1 MAASPCRP
9 FPASAFAALLLA
21 AACHRGGRPERPGP
35 TIRVTEQEFVLKV
48 INHHWL
54 DVDVF
59 ILQNGQRTHV
69 GTITATAS
77 QTFILPAHL
86 LGASRQIALV
96 ADAIGSPAVVRS
108 ETLLVQPGQIIEWT
122 LETDLRRSSVGVY

>member
-1 MAASPCRP
+1 MAASPFRP
-9 FPASAFAALLLA
+9 FPAPAVAAVILA
-21 AACHRGGRPERPGP
+21 AACHHGGRPEQPRP
-35 TIRVTEQEFVLKV
+35 TIRVAEQEFVLKV
-48 INHHWL
+48 VNHHWL

-59 ILQNGQRTHV
+59 ILHNGQRTHV

-77 QTFILPAHL
+77 QTIILPAHL